1 MVLNRSRSIGA
12 PFLRDEHAGCEAATQ
27 SRSPRSSLPYIW
39 RLTTIS
45 RTLALLKPAD
55 LFPSWR
61 WIDMMEWCGEMK
73 AGEARLW
80 KEGIYG
86 LMVLW
91 DLKPDEVV
99 GAQAQVNGSG

>member
-1 MVLNRSRSIGA
+1 MN
-12 PFLRDEHAGCEAATQ
+12 
-27 SRSPRSSLPYIW
+27 
-39 RLTTIS
+39 TIS

-55 LFPSWR
+55 LFPAWK
-61 WIDMMEWCGEMK
+61 WIDMMQQSGEME

-91 DLKPDEVV
+91 GLEPNEVP
-99 GAQAQVNGSG
+99 GHCRQFGR